1 MPVARKL
8 VAQQVIQVGVKMSA
22 GNERRVK
29 TLQRAAGGIA
39 RIGEQ
44 RLLRRLALCVKTLEH
59 RPRHKHFAA
68 YLKLTRPVAVLQDE
82 RNAPYRPDV
91 GRNVVAMNA
100 VAASNS
106 ADKPAV
112 DIGQRNGQT
121 VVLHLATY
129 LKILSAQ
136 AFAYAVVKAIQ
147 WVHGYTSV
155 RLVGTYLMGVCV
167 LQCLLALLID
177 GIPEVKQVIDT
188 YFLQGAEFMERTN
201 RLYGIGA
208 ALDVSG
214 IRFSCVLVIIA
225 VILATL
231 SETESRKYTFFY
243 LMAFIW
249 ISIVGNMIARTTT
262 VGVFLG
268 MTYLIYKTRLYT
280 LHIKVNE
287 HIRLWMYFGILLM
300 IAVFVSAYLYQVDLK
315 FRHDFRFAFEGFFSL
330 AEEGKWNVSSNNTLK
345 FMYVFPDNIKTW
357 IIGDGYLSNPADVDP
372 YFTGKIIKGFYM
384 GTDVGYLRF
393 IFYFGLIGLIVFTGL
408 FHKASQICQ
417 NRFPNQK
424 DMFILLLIVNYIV
437 WFKVSTDVFSTF
449 AILLMIDKEKTQKT
463 NNEYES

>member
-1 MPVARKL
+1 MNMMIMQKGILKCVSVLFVLILTSSFYFPV
-8 VAQQVIQVGVKMSA
+8 ITVGMSGTNSKM
-22 GNERRVK
+22 
-29 TLQRAAGGIA
+29 
-39 RIGEQ
+39 
-44 RLLRRLALCVKTLEH
+44 LLAVVGLCIYLTQLACKRTGAFN
-59 RPRHKHFAA
+59 KDTF
-68 YLKLTRPVAVLQDE
+68 
-82 RNAPYRPDV
+82 
-91 GRNVVAMNA
+91 
-100 VAASNS
+100 
-106 ADKPAV
+106 
-112 DIGQRNGQT
+112 
-121 VVLHLATY
+121 
-129 LKILSAQ
+129 ILSIWA
-136 AFAYAVVKAIQ
+136 ATVSLIAIVSMIYNNTFDNIYSSYIISMWVWIGAAYAVVKAIQ

-268 MTYLIYKTRLYT
+268 MTYLIYKTKLYT

-300 IAVFVSAYLYQVDLK
+300 IAAFVSVYLYQVDLK

-330 AEEGKWNVSSNNTLK
+330 AEEGKWYVSSNNTLK